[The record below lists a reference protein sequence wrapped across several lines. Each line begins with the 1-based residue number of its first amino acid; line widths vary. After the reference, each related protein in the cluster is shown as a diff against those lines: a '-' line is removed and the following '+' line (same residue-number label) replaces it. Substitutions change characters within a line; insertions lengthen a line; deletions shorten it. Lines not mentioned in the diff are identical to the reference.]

1 MTVSREER
9 AYRTACKKCIKG
21 ESKTR
26 LLEDLVRRRLGLR
39 EVEEFIKRDRRN
51 YFRDGEENLYT
62 KKKKFER
69 PGIDCQI
76 FTF

>member
-51 YFRDGEENLYT
+51 NLGME
-62 KKKKFER
+62 KKTCILRRKNLRKKE
-69 PGIDCQI
+69 I
-76 FTF
+76 